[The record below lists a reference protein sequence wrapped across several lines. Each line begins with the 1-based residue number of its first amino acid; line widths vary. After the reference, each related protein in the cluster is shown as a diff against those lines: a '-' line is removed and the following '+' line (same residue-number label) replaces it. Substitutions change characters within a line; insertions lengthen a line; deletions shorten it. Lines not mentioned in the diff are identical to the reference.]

1 MFFSF
6 LILVQRNSEC
16 PGVFP
21 VGVDKANYQFGCVGS
36 TRTFSSDFSVLAVKL
51 FQSDERDKGERKKKI
66 SFPSELIMKCYE
78 HWASA
83 EITADNNTR
92 SREPVKRPSNQNE
105 HKKLTRWILVL
116 RESVQIQVCCLFHLK
131 EKERLHFK
139 FVSISFIFKQSQFFP
154 TSKES
159 LH

>member
-1 MFFSF
+1 MHGLSVR
-6 LILVQRNSEC
+6 IS
-16 PGVFP
+16 VFWLSSCFNQTK
-21 VGVDKANYQFGCVGS
+21 GIKA
-36 TRTFSSDFSVLAVKL
+36 
-51 FQSDERDKGERKKKI
+51 KGKKNF
-66 SFPSELIMKCYE
+66 SFPSKLIIKCYG

-83 EITADNNTR
+83 EITTDNNTR

-131 EKERLHFK
+131 EKERLHF
-139 FVSISFIFKQSQFFP
+139 VSISFIFKQSQFSP

-159 LH
+159 LHNRPFENPVEVLTFSGFYTQLLKLRSILR